1 MTQKRKTVVSDMGTG
16 KGKTET
22 INFDEIGIAND
33 FMFGTVFRDKE
44 KCKELLQRILQI
56 K

>member
-1 MTQKRKTVVSDMGTG
+1 MTQKRSVVPDKVTV

-22 INFDEIGIAND
+22 INFDEIGITND

-44 KCKELLQRILQI
+44 NVKNCSREY
-56 K
+56 